1 MNILDG
7 GDFNLLNNKF
17 DVEKVRTIIIKK
29 NTKRKLVKKIW
40 ESQLIKKYFYKVS
53 WNMWRP

>member
-1 MNILDG
+1 MFTEIKKKVNHLDG

-29 NTKRKLVKKIW
+29 NTKRKLVKKI
-40 ESQLIKKYFYKVS
+40 
-53 WNMWRP
+53 